1 MEFIKKTVTR
11 EKEEKLED
19 LTLKQT
25 LELAIEK
32 FNNEYIKAQE
42 ELNKA
47 EELVNKALK
56 FKADKEAKL
65 SELNGLRSMFINKL
79 DL

>member
-1 MEFIKKTVTR
+1 MEFIKKTLTR
-11 EKEEKLED
+11 EKEEKFED

-25 LELAIEK
+25 LELAIDK

-47 EELVNKALK
+47 EEFVNKALK
-56 FKADKEAKL
+56 IKADKEARL
-65 SELNGLRSMFINKL
+65 GELNGLRCMFISKL